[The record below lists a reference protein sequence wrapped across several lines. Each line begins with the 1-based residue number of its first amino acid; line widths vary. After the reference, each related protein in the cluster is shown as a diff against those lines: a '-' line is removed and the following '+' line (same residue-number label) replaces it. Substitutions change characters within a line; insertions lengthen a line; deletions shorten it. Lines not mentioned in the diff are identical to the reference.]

1 MMRIWK
7 WIVAATA
14 WASGIGIALLMLPT
28 VADVTHRKLLGP
40 SLPGA
45 LEISEIG
52 VVFIAYLAMAAA
64 LHRGAHISTPILTSR
79 LRPAAARAARLVG
92 MVVVWALLA
101 LMVWGA
107 AGIAAE
113 SYSVGEFRFGL
124 VQVPIW
130 PAKLIVPVGL
140 FLMLVELTI
149 QIVREFAAS
158 GKRDVA

>member
-1 MMRIWK
+1 MIRIWR

-52 VVFIAYLAMAAA
+52 VVFVAYLAMAAA
-64 LHRGAHISTPILTSR
+64 LQRGAHISTPILTSR
-79 LRPAAARAARLVG
+79 LPPATAHVARLIG
-92 MVVVWALLA
+92 MVVVWGLLA

-113 SYSVGEFRFGL
+113 SYSMGEFRFGL

-130 PAKLIVPVGL
+130 PAKMIVPAGL

-149 QIVREFAAS
+149 QIVRHLAAGS
-158 GKRDVA
+158 KRDVA